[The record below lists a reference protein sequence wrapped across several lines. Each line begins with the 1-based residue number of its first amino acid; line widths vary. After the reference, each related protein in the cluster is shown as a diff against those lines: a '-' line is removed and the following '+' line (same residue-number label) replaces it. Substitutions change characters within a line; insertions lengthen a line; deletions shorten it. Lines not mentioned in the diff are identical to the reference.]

1 MSRITVAVRAPTPAG
16 RLYPR
21 YDPETNYLIME
32 SKVARPWVE
41 GFDIDA
47 LITLDLDKDLVL
59 ANADL
64 HMPMRS
70 WKRGLRHIFDWS
82 APAQDLAFTRSTL
95 DQPEIDLPVRCTADV
110 DRQIVHIEI
119 GTTLHDRA
127 ISLSERCLALLKEDQ
142 LVGFVARDFTG

>member
-1 MSRITVAVRAPTPAG
+1 MSRITVTVRAPTPGG

-21 YDPETNYLIME
+21 YDLEVNYLIME

-47 LITLDLDKDLVL
+47 LIVLDLDKDLVL

-64 HMPMRS
+64 HIPKRA
-70 WKRGLRHIFDWS
+70 WQRGLRQTFDWS
-82 APAQDLAFTRSTL
+82 VPAHDLAFTRATL
-95 DQPEIDLPVRCTADV
+95 DQPDIDIPVRCTADT

-119 GTTLHDRA
+119 GSASHDRA
-127 ISLSERCLALLKEDQ
+127 IALSDRCLALLKGDE
-142 LVGFVARDFTG
+142 LVGFVARDFG